1 MRPIRAEAAVAR
13 VATDNWSKKNKQ
25 FLIFKKPSTS
35 KFISQIYSP
44 LSRKDSMIVPSP
56 VLIHLEPGF
65 VTGFT
70 DGEGCFGLY
79 IYTNTALKI
88 GWYVL
93 IDFKFTIHLRDKDIL
108 YKIKNYFG
116 ALLLA

>member
-1 MRPIRAEAAVAR
+1 
-13 VATDNWSKKNKQ
+13 
-25 FLIFKKPSTS
+25 
-35 KFISQIYSP
+35 
-44 LSRKDSMIVPSP
+44 MIVPSP
-56 VLIHLEPGF
+56 VLNHLEPGF

-108 YKIKNYFG
+108 SFAGLRSPKGCLLPPFG
-116 ALLLA
+116 EAGQRLTACLMQLVVA